1 MILIGITGTL
11 GAGKGTI
18 VRYLVEN
25 YHFNHYSVREYL
37 KERAAE
43 RGILKPNRDDF
54 TLLANELRRNHSPSY
69 IIDELYRAASLK
81 GENAIIESIR
91 TLGEVEMLRGK
102 GNFYLIAVDAK
113 PEIRYE
119 RILKRKS
126 ETDKISFATFIS
138 NEEREME
145 NSDPHCQNLSACIE
159 QADFLFANNGSVQ
172 ELEKK
177 VDVMMNEILRKQ

>member
-1 MILIGITGTL
+1 
-11 GAGKGTI
+11 
-18 VRYLVEN
+18 
-25 YHFNHYSVREYL
+25 
-37 KERAAE
+37 
-43 RGILKPNRDDF
+43 
-54 TLLANELRRNHSPSY
+54 
-69 IIDELYRAASLK
+69 
-81 GENAIIESIR
+81 
-91 TLGEVEMLRGK
+91 MLRGK

>member
-18 VRYLVEN
+18 VRYLVED

-81 GENAIIESIR
+81 GKCHYRKYPYAR
-91 TLGEVEMLRGK
+91 RG
-102 GNFYLIAVDAK
+102 GNVAG
-113 PEIRYE
+113 
-119 RILKRKS
+119 KR
-126 ETDKISFATFIS
+126 E
-138 NEEREME
+138 
-145 NSDPHCQNLSACIE
+145 
-159 QADFLFANNGSVQ
+159 FLFNSC
-172 ELEKK
+172 
-177 VDVMMNEILRKQ
+177 